1 MILVVR
7 LVRFAV
13 AVRGGRSHSW
23 VSFVRTGAAFAR
35 LLGVTRSTENIPI
48 GELELGIATNS
59 SSAGRTLPIQQQ
71 YRSILHTTPDGLSL
85 IHI

>member
-59 SSAGRTLPIQQQ
+59 SSAGRTLPIPVS
-71 YRSILHTTPDGLSL
+71 YTHLTLPTICSV
-85 IHI
+85 